1 MMTRKEITIVLK
13 LTEEECH
20 QLESWVQKVME
31 EKAGL
36 LLRDGKEGALP
47 PLKFLAK
54 YWNDHPTYSRVDL
67 LQFFAKY
74 LVETKELESGQSFEK
89 LINELEKGVIQQA
102 KTLLGA
108 SRGTRLEEIERKDFL
123 KAFTTVDL
131 VGKQLRELLAGLPPV
146 DATAVT
152 NVGLPR
158 PEAHNGKFKGYFCS
172 MPFRFAQIDP
182 LGQMYLCCPQTLP
195 ENAGSLTTDDFMD
208 TWNSPHAQEIR
219 RSILDG
225 SFKYCSEKNCGA
237 LQSLN
242 LPRREAVTDRRMQEI
257 IKQEKVIMD
266 QGPEE
271 INMSY
276 DRSCNL
282 ACPSCRASMIILKGK
297 ALERAVVIHERVTA
311 EHLKDA
317 KRLIITG
324 SGDPFGS
331 KLFHSFLRQFDPQAA
346 PDLRITLSTNGLLF
360 TPSTWSKIC
369 NEAVDRVDVSVDGA
383 SPKSYG
389 LNRGG
394 DYLKLIENLAFI
406 GQLRA
411 SGQLESYELHY
422 VVQENNFREMKDF
435 VELGLRVG
443 CDKVIFKQLVNWG
456 TYSEQAYLD
465 RAVQLKSH
473 LMHAEFARMLRDPI
487 FQHPKVYLH
496 DLAHLHQQVL
506 KSTVAL

>member
-1 MMTRKEITIVLK
+1 MTKKEIISL
-13 LTEEECH
+13 LQLNAEEIS
-20 QLESWVQKVME
+20 QLEVWVQELMEAKV
-31 EKAGL
+31 GL
-36 LLRDGKEGALP
+36 LLKGGADGALA
-47 PLKFLAK
+47 PLKYLAK

-67 LQFFAKY
+67 LQLFAQY
-74 LVETKELESGQSFEK
+74 LVETKEEESGQTYEK
-89 LINELEKGVIQQA
+89 EINALEKGVVRKI
-102 KTLLGA
+102 GE
-108 SRGTRLEEIERKDFL
+108 RIGEERAAGLKKIERKYLL
-123 KAFTTVDL
+123 KSFSEVDL
-131 VGKQLRELLAGLPPV
+131 VGTQLRELLAGLPPV

-152 NVGLPR
+152 NIGLPT
-158 PEAHNGKFKGYFCS
+158 PEAHGGKFKGRFCS

-195 ENAGSLTTDDFMD
+195 ENAGLLTDEDFMD
-208 TWNSPHAQEIR
+208 TWNSPKAQEIR

-225 SFKYCSEKNCGA
+225 SFKYCSEKTCGA
-237 LQSLN
+237 LQSMS
-242 LPRREAVTDRRMQEI
+242 LPRKEEVKDRRLREI
-257 IKQEKVIMD
+257 IDQEKVIME
-266 QGPEE
+266 QGPKE

-282 ACPSCRASMIILKGK
+282 ACPSCRTSMIILKGQ
-297 ALERAVVIHERVTA
+297 ALQRAEVIHERVTA
-311 EHLKDA
+311 AHLKDA

-331 KLFHSFLRQFDPQAA
+331 KLFHSFLRQFDPRSA

-360 TPSTWSKIC
+360 TPATWSKIC
-369 NEAVDRVDVSVDGA
+369 RDAIDRVDVSVDGA
-383 SPKSYG
+383 SQESYG

-394 DYLKLIENLAFI
+394 DYKRLVDNLTFI
-406 GQLRA
+406 GELRR

-422 VVQENNFREMKDF
+422 VVQQNNFREMKDF

-443 CDKVIFKQLVNWG
+443 CDKIIFKQLVNWG
-456 TYSEQAYLD
+456 TYSESVYLS

-473 LMHAEFARMLRDPI
+473 LLHAEFAQILQDPV
-487 FQHPKVYLH
+487 FQHPKVYMH